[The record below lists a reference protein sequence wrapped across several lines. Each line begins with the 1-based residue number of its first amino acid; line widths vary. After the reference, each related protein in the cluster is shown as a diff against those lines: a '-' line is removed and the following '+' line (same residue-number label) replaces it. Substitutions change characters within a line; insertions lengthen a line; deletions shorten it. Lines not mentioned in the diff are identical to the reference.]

1 MITSL
6 TNKKVKELCLLKTS
20 KGRKEKNL
28 FIVEGRHLVEEAKEA
43 GVLVETYTTDEVLD
57 GEIVSIDVMK
67 KLCNTD
73 TVVNQIGVCKKI
85 VKEELSN
92 NILVLDKIQDP
103 GNLGALMRSAKAFSF
118 DTIFLSDG
126 CVDLYNDKVI
136 RASQGAIFKLNTID
150 GNIIDFIKKLE
161 MLKYDIY
168 STNVINGIDVKDCKK
183 TSKMALI
190 LGNEGNGISKE
201 VRDLNLKNLYIKMSG
216 MESLNVAVA
225 GSILMY
231 ELNK

>member
-6 TNKKVKELCLLKTS
+6 TNKKIKDVCLLKTS
-20 KGRKEKNL
+20 KGRREKNL
-28 FIVEGRHLVEEAKEA
+28 FIVEGKHLVFEAKEA
-43 GVLVETYTTDEVLD
+43 GVLEETYTIDENLE
-57 GEIVSIDVMK
+57 GELVSLEVMK

-85 VKEELSN
+85 NKKELSN
-92 NILVLDKIQDP
+92 NILILDKIQDP

-118 DTIFLSDG
+118 DTIFLSEG
-126 CVDLYNDKVI
+126 CVDLYNDKAI
-136 RASQGAIFKLNTID
+136 RSSQGAIFKLNTIE
-150 GNIIDFIKKLE
+150 GNIIDFISKLKE
-161 MLKYDIY
+161 LGYEVY
-168 STNVINGIDVKDCKK
+168 STNVVNGTSVSDVNAGTKK
-183 TSKMALI
+183 ALI
-190 LGNEGNGISKE
+190 LGNEGNGVSKE
-201 VRDLNLKNLYIKMSG
+201 VNDLNLKNLYIKMSG

>member
-6 TNKKVKELCLLKTS
+6 TNKKIKDVCTLKTV

-28 FIVEGRHLVEEAKEA
+28 FIVEGRHLVNEAKEA
-43 GVLVETYTTDEVLD
+43 GVLQEVYTIDECLD
-57 GEIVSIDVMK
+57 GEVVSIDVMK

-73 TVVNQIGVCKKI
+73 SVVNQIGVCKKLE
-85 VKEELSN
+85 KKELSN
-92 NILVLDKIQDP
+92 NILILDKIQDP

-126 CVDLYNDKVI
+126 CVDLYNDKAI
-136 RASQGAIFKLNTID
+136 RSSQGAIFKLN
-150 GNIIDFIKKLE
+150 FIEGDIVEFINKLKE
-161 MLKYDIY
+161 LNYDVY
-168 STNVINGIDVKDCKK
+168 STNVVDGTPVSCVDSGNKK
-183 TSKMALI
+183 ALI
-190 LGNEGNGISKE
+190 LGNEGNGVSKE
-201 VRDLNLKNLYIKMSG
+201 VNDMKLKNLYIKMSG

>member
-6 TNKKVKELCLLKTS
+6 TNKKIKDVCLLKTS
-20 KGRKEKNL
+20 KGRREKNL
-28 FIVEGRHLVEEAKEA
+28 FIVEGKHLVSEAKEA
-43 GVLVETYTTDEVLD
+43 GVLEETYTIDENLE
-57 GEIVSIDVMK
+57 GELVSLEVMK

-85 VKEELSN
+85 NKKELSN
-92 NILVLDKIQDP
+92 NILILDKIQDP

-118 DTIFLSDG
+118 DTIFLSEG
-126 CVDLYNDKVI
+126 CVDLYNDKAI
-136 RASQGAIFKLNTID
+136 RSSQGAIFKLNTIE
-150 GNIIDFIKKLE
+150 GNIIDFISKLKE
-161 MLKYDIY
+161 LGYEVY
-168 STNVINGIDVKDCKK
+168 STNVVNGTSVSDVNAGTKK
-183 TSKMALI
+183 ALI
-190 LGNEGNGISKE
+190 LGNEGNGVSKE
-201 VRDLNLKNLYIKMSG
+201 VNDLNLKNLYIKMSG